1 VSCGR
6 RRWSQPRAFVCV
18 SLLLAVALPAA
29 ANTIYKQQLP
39 DGRIVYADH
48 RIKGAKLLYK
58 VDTPDAQTPA
68 AAASAAARPNAQAE
82 AAALDKRLRER
93 SAALERA
100 QRDII
105 DAGQALEQAKRELEL
120 GKEPLGSELQSSA
133 MGGTRVLP
141 QYYDRLKKLEQGV
154 AQAQARADR
163 AYEAL
168 NQLR

>member
-1 VSCGR
+1 MR
-6 RRWSQPRAFVCV
+6 RNQHRSRSALVC
-18 SLLLAVALPAA
+18 LLLFFTPALPAA

-58 VDTPDAQTPA
+58 VDMPDAQTPA
-68 AAASAAARPNAQAE
+68 APPAARPDVKADAS
-82 AAALDKRLRER
+82 ALERRLRER

-100 QRDII
+100 QRDIVE
-105 DAGQALEQAKRELEL
+105 AGRALEQAKHELEV
-120 GKEPLGSELQSSA
+120 GKEPLASEMQSNA

-141 QYYDRLKKLEQGV
+141 QYYERLNKLEQSV
-154 AQAQARADR
+154 TQAQARADR
-163 AYEAL
+163 AYDAL

>member
-1 VSCGR
+1 VNRGAR
-6 RRWSQPRAFVCV
+6 RSQLRTFIYA
-18 SLLLAVALPAA
+18 SLLAAVLPAA

-39 DGRIVYADH
+39 DGRIVYSDH

-58 VDTPDAQTPA
+58 VDMPDAQAPA
-68 AAASAAARPNAQAE
+68 PGARPDSKTE
-82 AAALDKRLRER
+82 AAALDRRLRER

-100 QRDII
+100 QREIV
-105 DAGQALEQAKRELEL
+105 DAGQALNQAKRELEL
-120 GKEPLGSELQSSA
+120 GKEPLPSEMQSNA

-141 QYYDRLKKLEQGV
+141 EYYERLKKLEQGV
-154 AQAQARADR
+154 ARAQARADG

>member
-1 VSCGR
+1 MSCGR
-6 RRWSQPRAFVCV
+6 RFWLRAVVCA
-18 SLLLAVALPAA
+18 SLLLASTLPAA
-29 ANTIYKQQLP
+29 ANTIYKQQLA
-39 DGRIVYADH
+39 DGRIVYSDH
-48 RIKGAKLLYK
+48 RIKGAKLLYT
-58 VDTPDAQTPA
+58 VDMPDEQAPPAVPAPVRPDAK
-68 AAASAAARPNAQAE
+68 AQ

-100 QRDII
+100 QHEIV
-105 DAGQALEQAKRELEL
+105 DAGQALDLAKREREL
-120 GKEPLGSELQSSA
+120 GKEPLPSEMQSNA

-154 AQAQARADR
+154 EQAQARADR